1 MVLNPSHGRHNGPG
15 SDVQLR
21 EGRRS
26 PYAACLGPGNH
37 REASYKAYPCRLD
50 DSTHK
55 ASGQVGALAPA
66 CRALFAGLGATP
78 TVTVAASRPGRAD
91 LSTSTTG
98 AKLVQ
103 RVSCRT
109 WRDSQPLWGWTHR
122 RKQCLRALCRF
133 SEGFAVRARCAQ
145 QKTSEVAQTSEVI
158 KPAACSL

>member
-66 CRALFAGLGATP
+66 C
-78 TVTVAASRPGRAD
+78 TVLCARLRPSLTVALSLTRESGLAHLVDRPKGCGSGLVPDVAREPAALGLDASR
-91 LSTSTTG
+91 
-98 AKLVQ
+98 
-103 RVSCRT
+103 
-109 WRDSQPLWGWTHR
+109 
-122 RKQCLRALCRF
+122 
-133 SEGFAVRARCAQ
+133 
-145 QKTSEVAQTSEVI
+145 
-158 KPAACSL
+158 